1 MDFAMPSGLIKL
13 SVLKTFLAIGRE
25 MRIQSFSSQE
35 VEVWNGRDLIT
46 FTASDPGV
54 YTLPNDDTKVLTVNS
69 GGK

>member
-1 MDFAMPSGLIKL
+1 MPSGLIKL
-13 SVLKTFLAIGRE
+13 SVLKAFLAIGRE

-35 VEVWNGRDLIT
+35 VEVWNGRDLVT

>member
-1 MDFAMPSGLIKL
+1 
-13 SVLKTFLAIGRE
+13 

-46 FTASDPGV
+46 FTASDLGV